1 MFSKLIILLL
11 KLLDG
16 STLIAF
22 CLSKMGR
29 IICAASLGLIGTL
42 GYAPYELWPALLGS
56 LTLLFILLSGLK
68 SAKAVFATVLT
79 YFIGLNLAS
88 LSWLNFVMEGFGGMP
103 SWAAWAV
110 TVLFALYL
118 ALHYA
123 LFAALAKHFSKY
135 RQAVFIFYFL
145 PASFAA
151 ADFTVGQF
159 LSGFPWM
166 YFGNTAL
173 QGPFASFLPLIGVR
187 GTSVLMTFTAAA
199 VAMAAL
205 RRYLYLPAA
214 GLVVFTGIM
223 LTDVNYT
230 QSTSEHDVALVQG
243 NLEQNVRLGPDA
255 FQKSLAVYW
264 EASRNLIPKHSLVV
278 WPEAALPFY
287 INDAMDVISD
297 LDSAARAYDSNLVT
311 GILRRDEN
319 GRYNS
324 IAVLGKR
331 DKNEVQIYDKRH
343 LVPFGEFVPFESLL
357 RPLGKIFN
365 IPMSDFTTPVHA
377 PLPLKIQGVTYIPAI
392 CYEAIFPELILS
404 LDSSEAGAIL
414 MLSNDGWFGNTR
426 GPLQHFN
433 IARARTLELQKP
445 MLRITN
451 NGVSALIAPD
461 GTVKKMLPRD
471 KEAVLETKFTQR
483 KGQTPYSRI
492 GSWGA
497 FLIMLMLVTGGFINS
512 RMKTNEKAERFKELV
527 RP

>member
-1 MFSKLIILLL
+1 MFSKFIFLLL
-11 KLLDG
+11 KILHG

-22 CLSKMGR
+22 CLSKPGR
-29 IICAASLGLIGTL
+29 IICAASLGLAGTL
-42 GYAPYELWPALLGS
+42 GYAPYDLWLVLLGS
-56 LTLLFILLSGLK
+56 ITLLFILLSGLK

-79 YFIGLNLAS
+79 YFACLNLAS

-103 SWAAWAV
+103 TFAAWAV
-110 TVLFALYL
+110 TALFALYL

-123 LFAALAKHFSKY
+123 LFAALAKHFSKR

-187 GTSVLMTFTAAA
+187 GTSVLMTFTASA

-214 GLVVFTGIM
+214 GLIILSGIM
-223 LTDVNYT
+223 LTGVSYT
-230 QSTSEHDVALVQG
+230 QASSEHDVALVQG
-243 NLEQNVRLGPDA
+243 NLEQSVRLGPDA

-264 EASRNLIPKHSLVV
+264 EASRDLLVKHSLVI

-287 INDAMDVISD
+287 LNDAMDVISD
-297 LDSAARAYDSNLVT
+297 LDSAARASDSNLVT
-311 GILRRDEN
+311 GVLRRDEN

-331 DKNEVQIYDKRH
+331 DSNAIQIYDKRH
-343 LVPFGEFVPFESLL
+343 LVPFGEYVPFESLL

-365 IPMSDFTTPVHA
+365 IPMSDFTAPEHA
-377 PLPLKIQGVTYIPAI
+377 TLPLKIQGVTYIPAI
-392 CYEAIFPELILS
+392 CYEAIFPELALS
-404 LDSSEAGAIL
+404 LDSKDAGAIL

-451 NGVSALIAPD
+451 NGISALIGPD
-461 GTVKKMLPRD
+461 GIAQKMLPRNE
-471 KEAVLETKFTQR
+471 EAVLETKFTQR
-483 KGQTPYSRI
+483 NGQTPYSRI

-497 FLIMLMLVTGGFINS
+497 FLIMLMLVTGGFITS
-512 RMKTNEKAERFKELV
+512 RMKTDEKAERFKELV